1 MNATRNIQAIILCGG
16 KGTRLSTLHPNTP
29 KALAPVAGRPF
40 LAWQIDWLKKNGIAD
55 IHLAAGHLSGQ
66 LSDWIASQDLPITIS
81 TEPRPLGTAGGLK
94 YIEPFLRSN
103 PFMVLNG
110 DSLTPLLDFQALLEQ
125 HRRQKALA
133 TIAVAPIH
141 DTGRYGTVEFDAGKN
156 ITAFREKAEC
166 SQGWINAG
174 VYLLNRALLKHLP
187 ENTPLSIETDIFP
200 QLAAQR
206 QLQAFPAQPPLLDMG
221 TPEGIAAMDYY
232 LKRLQACD

>member
-1 MNATRNIQAIILCGG
+1 
-16 KGTRLSTLHPNTP
+16 
-29 KALAPVAGRPF
+29 
-40 LAWQIDWLKKNGIAD
+40 
-55 IHLAAGHLSGQ
+55 LSGQ

-94 YIEPFLRSN
+94 YIEPFLRSD
-103 PFMVLNG
+103 PFLVLNG

-125 HRRQKALA
+125 HRRQKALS

-156 ITAFREKAEC
+156 ITAFHEKAERA
-166 SQGWINAG
+166 QGWINAG
-174 VYLLNRALLKHLP
+174 VYLLDRALLKHLP

-221 TPEGIAAMDYY
+221 TPEGIAAMEHY
-232 LKRLQACD
+232 LRPSP